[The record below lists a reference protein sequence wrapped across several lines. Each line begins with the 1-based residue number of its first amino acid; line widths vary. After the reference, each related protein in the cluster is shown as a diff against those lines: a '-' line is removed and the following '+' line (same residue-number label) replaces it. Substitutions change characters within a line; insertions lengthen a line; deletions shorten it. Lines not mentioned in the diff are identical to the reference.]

1 MPSSNHTF
9 RHLFFFI
16 IGVIATIAYR
26 AIVVL
31 NDYSAYWVKVTWY
44 IGTIGFA
51 WYFWHRYQVEN
62 RRDKLVTELKLVE
75 KTEQDIKLSP
85 EEKKALTQV
94 LTSLKNSLASWN
106 YIIIFISSFIA
117 IAYAIYFDL
126 K

>member
-9 RHLFFFI
+9 RHLFFFT

-94 LTSLKNSLASWN
+94 LTSLKTSLASWN